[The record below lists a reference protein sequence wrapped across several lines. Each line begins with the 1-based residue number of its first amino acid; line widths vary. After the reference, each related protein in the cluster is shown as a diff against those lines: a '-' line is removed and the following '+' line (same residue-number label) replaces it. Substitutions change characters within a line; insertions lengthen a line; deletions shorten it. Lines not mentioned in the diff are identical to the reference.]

1 MSKKNVNLVT
11 DIAGKNEK
19 FFLKEIKPRGLAT
32 PKLLVGCLGFFDVNI
47 WRDVC
52 IDDETGDIRSK
63 YIARQMANY
72 KSYCERM
79 VGVLGNYLAPARIK
93 AEQLIKE
100 DMRLCDE
107 IKKCICSD
115 DATAR
120 ARSYW
125 EEIKYTISEPHGNS

>member
-52 IDDETGDIRSK
+52 IDDETILSIIRNK
-63 YIARQMANY
+63 MTFMYVQY
-72 KSYCERM
+72 
-79 VGVLGNYLAPARIK
+79 V
-93 AEQLIKE
+93 
-100 DMRLCDE
+100 
-107 IKKCICSD
+107 
-115 DATAR
+115 
-120 ARSYW
+120 
-125 EEIKYTISEPHGNS
+125 

>member
-52 IDDETGDIRSK
+52 IDDETGDI
-63 YIARQMANY
+63 
-72 KSYCERM
+72 
-79 VGVLGNYLAPARIK
+79 
-93 AEQLIKE
+93 
-100 DMRLCDE
+100 E
-107 IKKCICSD
+107 I
-115 DATAR
+115 
-120 ARSYW
+120 
-125 EEIKYTISEPHGNS
+125 